1 MIPELEAM
9 MSALEAVHSCL
20 LVTGTSRVAHAK
32 AAVVAS
38 IKFRIIDDEYSSHFE
53 ITSPI
58 SRAMKHIARSLR
70 DLVVDLV
77 VEIVEVSPG
86 VPGDREDFDNKAV
99 ELYGGKDTGLYD
111 NDTRARVLLQWHR
124 NNGTR
129 GATHGMRVNLRRR

>member
-9 MSALEAVHSCL
+9 MPALEAVHSCL

-38 IKFRIIDDEYSSHFE
+38 IKFKSIVDEYSSHFA

-58 SRAMKHIARSLR
+58 FRAMKHTARSLR

-77 VEIVEVSPG
+77 VLVC

-111 NDTRARVLLQWHR
+111 VDTRARVLLQWHR